1 MENADQALMDA
12 APQSGISEKIKEKS
26 KEKTDPKPR
35 RVPRYRVVLWNDD
48 DHSFQYVVAMMKM
61 IFGYDKSRGMIIA
74 CGVHA
79 CGKTPVAVLP
89 LEVAELRRDQIRQFG
104 PDPLIE
110 GCVTSM
116 FATLELVDDGSDSS
130 E

>member
-1 MENADQALMDA
+1 MENADQAIME
-12 APQSGISEKIKEKS
+12 PTSQNEVVEKNKKKSEEKNAS
-26 KEKTDPKPR
+26 KPR

-48 DHSFQYVVAMMKM
+48 DHTFQYVVTMMKK
-61 IFGYDKSRGMIIA
+61 IFGYDKPRGMMIA

-104 PDPLIE
+104 PDPLVE
-110 GCVTSM
+110 DCVASM
-116 FATLELVDDGSDSS
+116 FATIEPIDDDNSS